1 MLEYFLQDYVVLPA
15 EAFQHRHELREG
27 SSPPI
32 HLEDCSSRDTEEA
45 VETVAIENRTN
56 QLKIQPFQPVPPFK
70 FAVPLMKALEF
81 HAKEGKPCTA
91 LCWTH

>member
-1 MLEYFLQDYVVLPA
+1 MLPA

-45 VETVAIENRTN
+45 VETVAIENRTS
-56 QLKIQPFQPVPPFK
+56 QLKIAPFEPVPPFD
-70 FAVPLMKALEF
+70 FSVSIMKALEW
-81 HAKEGKPCTA
+81 HAKEGNIEK
-91 LCWTH
+91 